1 MGLEGGVMARRG
13 TEPAYVHMGMKAKSE
28 LGAIISSNKKA
39 LRLLERL
46 EGDEYIQGLLEMANI
61 VVVGRLGYND
71 HGLTHSRIV
80 ARNAVRILGLLR
92 DGGVVP
98 NIVKERTGSYED
110 AELVVMAAA
119 YLHDLGNAIHR
130 DVHYLHTLVLC
141 EDFLDSA
148 LMELYG
154 KERWRLARLKAA
166 TLEAIY
172 THDEEVEAISVEGG
186 SVKIGDGTD
195 MACGRARV
203 PFQRG
208 KKDIHSISAMAIND
222 VRITKGEEKPV
233 RIEVEMSCSAG
244 VFQIQ
249 NVLGGKIRTSGI
261 KQHFEVVGIV
271 NAKDRDQI
279 FERIEL

>member
-1 MGLEGGVMARRG
+1 MARRG
-13 TEPAYVHMGMKAKSE
+13 VGTGYIHMGMRARGELSDMLAGRRKAQ
-28 LGAIISSNKKA
+28 
-39 LRLLERL
+39 RLLERL
-46 EGDEYIQGLLEMANI
+46 ESDEYIQGLLEMANI

-80 ARNAVRILGLLR
+80 ARNSVQILRLLR
-92 DGGVVP
+92 DGGVEP
-98 NIVKERTGSYED
+98 NIVRERTGSYED
-110 AELVVMAAA
+110 AEAVVLAAA
-119 YLHDLGNAIHR
+119 YLHDLGNAVHR

-148 LMELYG
+148 LGELYG
-154 KERWRLARLKAA
+154 NERRRLARLKAA

-172 THDEEVEAISVEGG
+172 THDEEVDAISVEGG
-186 SVKIGDGTD
+186 SVKVGDGTD

-208 KKDIHSISAMAIND
+208 KKDIHSISAMAING
-222 VRITKGEEKPV
+222 VRITRGEEKPV

-261 KQHFEVVGIV
+261 KQHLEVVGIV
-271 NAKDRDQI
+271 NARDKDQI

>member
-1 MGLEGGVMARRG
+1 MARKGVG
-13 TEPAYVHMGMKAKSE
+13 TGYIHMGMRARGELSDMLAGRRKAQ
-28 LGAIISSNKKA
+28 
-39 LRLLERL
+39 RLLERL
-46 EGDEYIQGLLEMANI
+46 ESDEYIQGLLEMANI

-80 ARNAVRILGLLR
+80 ARNSVQILRLLR
-92 DGGVVP
+92 DGGVEP
-98 NIVKERTGSYED
+98 NIVRERTGSYDD
-110 AELVVMAAA
+110 AEAVVLAAA
-119 YLHDLGNAIHR
+119 YLHDLGNAVHR

-141 EDFLDSA
+141 EDFLDSV
-148 LMELYG
+148 LGELYG
-154 KERWRLARLKAA
+154 KERRRLARLKAA

-172 THDEEVEAISVEGG
+172 THDEEVDAISVEGG
-186 SVKIGDGTD
+186 SVKVGDGTD

-208 KKDIHSISAMAIND
+208 KKDIHSISAMAING
-222 VRITKGEEKPV
+222 VRITRGEEKPV

-261 KQHFEVVGIV
+261 KQHLEVVGIV
-271 NAKDRDQI
+271 NARDKDQI

>member
-1 MGLEGGVMARRG
+1 MARRDGG
-13 TEPAYVHMGMKAKSE
+13 TGYIHMGVRARNE
-28 LGAIISSNKKA
+28 LSDMLDRSRRAR
-39 LRLLERL
+39 RLLERL
-46 EGDEYIQGLLEMANI
+46 EGDEHIQGLLEMANI

-80 ARNAVRILGLLR
+80 ARNAILILRLLKE
-92 DGGVVP
+92 GGVEP
-98 NIVKERTGSYED
+98 NIVRERTGSYED
-110 AELVVMAAA
+110 AEAVVLAAA
-119 YLHDLGNAIHR
+119 YLHDLGNAVHR

-141 EDFLDSA
+141 ENFLDSA
-148 LMELYG
+148 LYELYG
-154 KERWRLARLKAA
+154 GERRRLARLKAA

-186 SVKIGDGTD
+186 SVKVGDGTD

-222 VRITKGEEKPV
+222 VRITRGEERPV

-244 VFQIQ
+244 IFQIQ

-271 NAKDRDQI
+271 NAKDKDQI
-279 FERIEL
+279 FERIAL